1 MQCWMLKKENNNKK
15 ELENYINNMLD
26 RIRKQKLMM
35 NIVNMKCK
43 LHKVKLMMLI
53 KLKLMYKIIAK
64 CIIKKNK
71 FNSNSNKNKINNNQ
85 KKRNYLCLFDKLI
98 YYILVLSNVF
108 LKKIVYF

>member
-43 LHKVKLMMLI
+43 LHKVKLIMLI

-71 FNSNSNKNKINNNQ
+71 LNSNKNKIYNNL

-108 LKKIVYF
+108 FREK